1 MPRRRGTTVAG
12 VVLDVADVGALGG
25 PADRWDVADGE
36 HGAAVTVDE
45 LARVLPGRCRWRAWR
60 GGRRSTCNKTREKL
74 QLGEFRG
81 GAPE

>member
-1 MPRRRGTTVAG
+1 M
-12 VVLDVADVGALGG
+12 VLDVADDDALGG
-25 PADRWDVADGE
+25 PTDRRDIADGE
-36 HGAAVTVDE
+36 HVMAVAVDE
-45 LARVLPGRCRWRAWR
+45 LARVLPGHCRWRAWC

>member
-1 MPRRRGTTVAG
+1 M
-12 VVLDVADVGALGG
+12 LDIAYDGALDG

-36 HGAAVTVDE
+36 RGTTVAVDE